1 MKNCG
6 AIVFRKRAFTLIELL
21 VVISIIALLM
31 GIIMPALRAARD
43 QARLVICSNNQRQ
56 LVVGM
61 SAYMIDNDSKTP
73 PSIVL
78 FPGTTES
85 YSWPNFLN
93 HFNRGMYQYMGGYVP
108 DVGGF
113 MCPLAPAN
121 PINYQDAYVNYK
133 APPNKEVMVSYN
145 MYWGG
150 YKMEDI
156 EFEGPSSAMD
166 QTKLLVSDTL
176 NFGPT
181 NDGLSRWYSSH
192 RHSQSYKTD
201 IKDGWGNLI
210 SVLWFINQQMDDPPQ
225 KIKMNMAYTDGHV
238 ERYVSD
244 ETIHHQHGPA
254 RRFQI
259 PPRDRWK

>member
-1 MKNCG
+1 M
-6 AIVFRKRAFTLIELL
+6 
-21 VVISIIALLM
+21 VIAIIALLM

-56 LVVGM
+56 LAVGVNT
-61 SAYMIDNDSKTP
+61 YMADNDAKTLP
-73 PSIVL
+73 CIVER
-78 FPGTTES
+78 GGDA

-93 HFNRGMYQYMGGYVP
+93 YFGRGMYPYLGNYVP
-108 DVGGF
+108 EVGGL
-113 MCPLAPAN
+113 MCPMGPAN
-121 PINYQDAYVNYK
+121 PVDYQDAYVDYQEF
-133 APPNKEVMVSYN
+133 PNVMVSYN

-150 YKMEDI
+150 YPMTDI
-156 EFEGPSSAMD
+156 EFEGPKNANSR
-166 QTKLLVSDTL
+166 TKLLVSDTL

-181 NDGLSRWYSSH
+181 NDGRSRWYSSH

-201 IKDGWGNLI
+201 IKDGWDNLV
-210 SVLWFINQQMDDPPQ
+210 SVLWFIDREMNDPPLR
-225 KIKMNMAYTDGHV
+225 IKMNMAYTDCHV

-244 ETIHHQHGPA
+244 ETIHHQHGSE